1 LRRRHVAL
9 ATRDPV
15 LYGELAAVLR
25 ERRIPSVSLLPGD
38 RVPDRVVAVLTSE
51 AEARSISYPLV
62 VAVPPEGDR
71 TGVWAEVESALAA
84 GDASEDLIVGIDP
97 GPRPGYAI
105 LEGPR
110 LLGEGIVDAPEEV
123 ARLGSHLRRRFP
135 ARSIRFRVGSGDRLA
150 RDRIVNALLS
160 LRRPIEVVD
169 EHRTT
174 PRGHRRPRDAIAARA
189 IAATSGRRVQGRALL
204 TITPGEI
211 ANLQRLSREGSGG
224 QFTIPRRV
232 AEGVL
237 RGELTM
243 TEALAEGERR
253 YLHTPSAPPAREHRP
268 AEPS

>member
-1 LRRRHVAL
+1 L

-25 ERRIPSVSLLPGD
+25 DRGIPSVSLLPGD

-51 AEARSISYPLV
+51 AEAPSISHPLV
-62 VAVPPEGDR
+62 VAVPAEGER
-71 TGVWAEVESALAA
+71 AGVWAEVASALAA
-84 GDASEDLIVGIDP
+84 GDASDDLIVGIDP

-105 LEGPR
+105 LEGTR
-110 LLGEGIVDAPEEV
+110 LIGEGIVDAPEEV

-135 ARSIRFRVGSGDRLA
+135 SRSIRFRVGGGDRLA
-150 RDRIVNALLS
+150 RDRIVNALLP

-174 PRGHRRPRDAIAARA
+174 PRGQRRPRDAIAARA
-189 IAATSGRRVQGRALL
+189 IARTSGRRVHGRALL

-211 ANLQRLSREGSGG
+211 ANLQRVSREGSGG
-224 QFTIPRRV
+224 QFTIPRQL

-237 RGELTM
+237 RGDLTLS
-243 TEALAEGERR
+243 EAIAEGERR
-253 YLHTPSAPPAREHRP
+253 YSRPPASHPSRSPRP

>member
-1 LRRRHVAL
+1 M

-25 ERRIPSVSLLPGD
+25 DRRIPSVSLLPGD

-51 AEARSISYPLV
+51 AEAPSISHPLV
-62 VAVPPEGDR
+62 VAVPAEGDR
-71 TGVWAEVESALAA
+71 TAIWAEVASALAS
-84 GDASEDLIVGIDP
+84 GDSSEALVIGIDP

-105 LEGPR
+105 LEGAR
-110 LLGEGIVDAPEEV
+110 LLGEGIVDEPEEV
-123 ARLGSHLRRRFP
+123 ARIGSHLRRRFP
-135 ARSIRFRVGSGDRLA
+135 TRSILFRVGSGDRLA
-150 RDRIVNALLS
+150 RDRIVNALLP

-174 PRGHRRPRDAIAARA
+174 PRGQRRPRDAIAARA
-189 IAATSGRRVQGRALL
+189 IARAAGRRVHGRALL

-211 ANLQRLSREGSGG
+211 ANLQRVSREGSGG
-224 QFTIPRRV
+224 QFTIPRRL

-237 RGELTM
+237 RGELTL

-253 YLHTPSAPPAREHRP
+253 YSHPAAPSGRGQRP

>member
-1 LRRRHVAL
+1 
-9 ATRDPV
+9 
-15 LYGELAAVLR
+15 LYAELAAVLR
-25 ERRIPSVSLLPGD
+25 ERRIPSVSILPGD

-51 AEARSISYPLV
+51 AEARSISHPMV
-62 VAVPPEGDR
+62 VTVPAEGDR
-71 TGVWAEVESALAA
+71 TGIWAEVASALAA
-84 GDASEDLIVGIDP
+84 SNSSDDLIVGIDP

-105 LEGPR
+105 LEGAS
-110 LLGEGIVDAPEEV
+110 LIGEGIVDAPEEV

-135 ARSIRFRVGSGDRLA
+135 SRSIRFRVGSGDRLA
-150 RDRIVNALLS
+150 RDRIVNALLP

-174 PRGHRRPRDAIAARA
+174 PRGQRRPRDAIAARA
-189 IAATSGRRVQGRALL
+189 IARSSGRRVHGRALL

-224 QFTIPRRV
+224 QFTIPRQL

-237 RGELTM
+237 RGELTLS
-243 TEALAEGERR
+243 EALAEGERR
-253 YLHTPSAPPAREHRP
+253 YLHPPSPPSIRDHRA

>member
-1 LRRRHVAL
+1 M
-9 ATRDPV
+9 
-15 LYGELAAVLR
+15 LR

-51 AEARSISYPLV
+51 SEADSISHPV
-62 VAVPPEGDR
+62 IIAVPPEGDR
-71 TGVWAEVESALAA
+71 TAIWAEVASALAA
-84 GDASEDLIVGIDP
+84 NDTPGDLVVGIDP

-105 LEGPR
+105 FEGTS
-110 LLGEGIVDAPEEV
+110 LIGEGNVDAPEEV
-123 ARLGSHLRRRFP
+123 ARLGSNLRRRFP
-135 ARSIRFRVGSGDRLA
+135 SRSIRFRVGSGDRLA
-150 RDRIVNALLS
+150 RDRIVNALLP

-189 IAATSGRRVQGRALL
+189 IARASGRRVHGRALL

-224 QFTIPRRV
+224 QFTIPRGL

-243 TEALAEGERR
+243 SDALAEGARR
-253 YLHTPSAPPAREHRP
+253 YGRPPSVPSTRGHRA